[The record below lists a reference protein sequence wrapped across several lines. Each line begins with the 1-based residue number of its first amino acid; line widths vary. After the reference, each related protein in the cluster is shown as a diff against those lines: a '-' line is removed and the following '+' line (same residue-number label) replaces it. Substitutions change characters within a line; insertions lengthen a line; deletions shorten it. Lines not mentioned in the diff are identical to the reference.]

1 MGKKSIKSLLLHKLS
16 MGIIEDNSLTDML
29 YILYLYFDMRL
40 TKSDKD
46 YSIISKNKLK
56 FNLWEYDLVV
66 KELEDYYGIDIDF
79 SNPFTLK
86 NLFILNER
94 ISSFEM
100 VLGDNSFITLDVYG
114 YRDLCSLVQ
123 DIVMRNNKSKGE
135 QNTTSGLVM
144 GNDCGV
150 NPMKPYIYYRE
161 MDSFPKS
168 LSGWKNLADSDSDS
182 IG

>member
-86 NLFILNER
+86 NLIILNER
-94 ISSFEM
+94 MSSFEM

-114 YRDLCSLVQ
+114 YSDLCSLVQ
-123 DIVMRNNKSKGE
+123 DIVMKNNKSKGE
-135 QNTTSGLVM
+135 PNTTM

-150 NPMKPYIYYRE
+150 NPMNQYTSYKGIDY
-161 MDSFPKS
+161 FPKTV
-168 LSGWKNLADSDSDS
+168 SGWKNLADSDS